1 MRQARGALL
10 LALVAATGIA
20 VLDVSLGPGTNLTG
34 VLVAAP
40 LIACVRGGPRLT
52 AVAWAYALALGV
64 AGGVWND
71 QFGALDHLG
80 RLVTIIVGGGV
91 AVYIA
96 NLREARELD
105 HARLATQYAVARI
118 FSEEDSLEAA
128 VPRLLEAVG
137 GTLGW
142 QLGGF
147 WEARPG
153 ETLRYLAGWS
163 APGFDDSGFHD
174 TCESIGMRSGDGLPG
189 FVWERNTIVWVPD
202 VLAWDS
208 FRRAEAA
215 RLAGLRGAVAFP
227 IHTASGV
234 VGVMELFSDH
244 VRSEEPDQ
252 LELLSAMGAQVGEF
266 VDGLRSD
273 EALRVSEARTRAVF
287 ESALDCVVTMDH
299 RGRVVEFNPASE
311 EVFGYRTED
320 VKGKEMA
327 ELIIPPSLRD
337 SHRAGLRRYVET
349 GQGKMLGRRL
359 ELTAMRSDGSE
370 FPVELAIT
378 RIGDDSPPTFSG
390 YLRDISEVKRAE
402 EEREQLLRLEQAA
415 SLEAGQAREQLEAI
429 LRGVADGVTAQAPD
443 GHLLFANAAAVETL
457 GYESSDE
464 LLNAPLA
471 EIMSRFDIFDEDG
484 GRFPLDQLPGR
495 YALEGQSGSEAL
507 LRFRVRA
514 TGEERWSVVKATPIT
529 NSDGEVVMAIN
540 IFEDITAHKRS
551 ELEQQFLSESTR
563 LLASSLD
570 PAETLRQVA
579 RLAVPEIADW
589 CAVDLGG
596 EDGAIDRV
604 ALVHADRQLVEK
616 AERLQERYPPDPK
629 AETGV
634 SHILSTGD
642 SELYPEIPDELL
654 EQGAVDEEHLELIR
668 EFGLRSA
675 MAVPMI
681 AHHEVIGVLTFAS
694 GPSGR
699 RFSGDDLRLA
709 EELGR
714 RCATAIDNSRVYGE
728 RDYIAKALQRSLLPA
743 ELPHIPGL
751 ETAARFRATGE
762 GNEVGGDFYDLFE
775 TGARGWTI
783 VIGDVC
789 GKGPDA
795 AAVTALAR
803 YTLRAAAMRERL
815 PSRSLR
821 LLNEALLRQPGD
833 RRFCTVAYAYL
844 EALDE
849 GARVGFAS
857 GGHPLPIVLR
867 ETGAVEWLG
876 EHGMLLGVVPDPR
889 LEDCSAA
896 LLPGDAIVFYT
907 DGVTDAGGPGATLG
921 EEQLAAVVA
930 SCAGL
935 GADAIAGKVE
945 AAALNAEEG
954 PPRDDIAVVV
964 VRVAPNG
971 YPNGSVIG
979 PTEGDGLA
987 G

>member
-1 MRQARGALL
+1 
-10 LALVAATGIA
+10 
-20 VLDVSLGPGTNLTG
+20 VLDAALGSDTNLTG
-34 VLVAAP
+34 ALVAVP

-52 AVAWAYALALGV
+52 AIAWAYALALGL
-64 AGGVWND
+64 ADGLWND
-71 QFGALDHLG
+71 QFGSLDHFG
-80 RLVTIIVGGGV
+80 RLATIVIGGGV

-105 HARLATQYAVARI
+105 HARLTTQYAVARI
-118 FSEEDSLEAA
+118 FSEQDSLEG
-128 VPRLLEAVG
+128 VMRRLLETVG

-147 WEARPG
+147 WEARTG
-153 ETLRYLAGWS
+153 QALHYVAGWS
-163 APGFDDSGFHD
+163 APGFEKAGFHEI
-174 TCESIGMRSGDGLPG
+174 CRGLEMRIGRGLPG
-189 FVWERNTIVWVPD
+189 YVWGRNSPVWVPD
-202 VLAWDS
+202 VLDWDDLGQT
-208 FRRAEAA
+208 EAA

-227 IHTASGV
+227 IHTATGV
-234 VGVMELFSDH
+234 VGVVELFSDR
-244 VRSEEPDQ
+244 VRSEDPGQ
-252 LELLSAMGAQVGEF
+252 LELLAAVGAQVGEF

-273 EALRVSEARTRAVF
+273 EALRVSEARTRAVV
-287 ESALDCVVTMDH
+287 ESAIDCLITMDH
-299 RGRVVEFNPASE
+299 RGRVVEFNPAAE
-311 EVFGYRTED
+311 EVFGYRAED

-327 ELIIPPSLRD
+327 DMIIPPSLRD
-337 SHRAGLRRYVET
+337 RHRSGLRRYLET
-349 GQGKMLGRRL
+349 GQGTVLGRRL

-390 YLRDISEVKRAE
+390 YLRDISEATRARQ
-402 EEREQLLRLEQAA
+402 ERERLLHLEQAA
-415 SLEAGQAREQLEAI
+415 SLEASQAREQLEAI

-443 GHLLFANAAAVETL
+443 GRLLFANAAAVETL
-457 GYESSDE
+457 GYDSRDE
-464 LLNAPLA
+464 LLEAPLA
-471 EIMSRFDIFDEDG
+471 EIMSRFEVFDEHG
-484 GRFPLDQLPGR
+484 APFPLDQLPGR
-495 YALEGQSGSEAL
+495 DALEGKSGGEAL

-514 TGEERWSVVKATPIT
+514 TGEERWSVVKATPIM
-529 NSDGEVVMAIN
+529 NSEGDVVMAIN
-540 IFEDITAHKRS
+540 VFEDITAHKRS
-551 ELEQQFLSESTR
+551 ELAQQFLSESTR

-579 RLAVPEIADW
+579 QLSVPEIADW
-589 CAVDLGG
+589 CAVDLAGD
-596 EDGAIDRV
+596 DGAIDRV
-604 ALVHADRQLVEK
+604 ALVHADRELVEK
-616 AERLQERYPPDPK
+616 AERLQDRYPPDPK
-629 AETGV
+629 SGTGP
-634 SHILSTGD
+634 SQILRTGE

-654 EQGAVDEEHLELIR
+654 EQGAVDAEHLELIR

-675 MAVPMI
+675 MSVPMI

-699 RFSGDDLRLA
+699 RFGVEDLRLA

-714 RCATAIDNSRVYGE
+714 RCATAIDNSRVYAE
-728 RDYIAKALQRSLLPA
+728 RDYIARALQRSLLPA

-775 TGARGWTI
+775 TGSRGWTI

-789 GKGPDA
+789 GKGADA

-821 LLNEALLRQPGD
+821 VLNEALLRQPGD

-844 EALDE
+844 EALDG

-857 GGHPLPIVLR
+857 GGHPLPVVLR
-867 ETGAVEWLG
+867 ATGAVEWLG
-876 EHGMLLGVVPDPR
+876 EHGTLLGVVSDPR
-889 LEDCSAA
+889 LEDRSVA

-907 DGVTDAGGPGATLG
+907 DGVTDAGGPGGSLG
-921 EEQLAAVVA
+921 EEELVAVVA

-935 GADAIAGKVE
+935 SADEIAGKVE
-945 AAALNAEEG
+945 AAAMNAEEG
-954 PPRDDIAVVV
+954 PPRDDMAVVV
-964 VRVAPNG
+964 VRVTSDHHPNG
-971 YPNGSVIG
+971 LRTDPN
-979 PTEGDGLA
+979 EGDG
-987 G
+987 